1 MRQSDD
7 IAAEHGGGRARRE
20 RVPGP
25 IKPGRGLVLRNSWK
39 RLDRV
44 SSPAQVLAIN
54 FAQQR
59 GLCERAANSRVED
72 RRCARVWHPA
82 CVVWSLASAPPV
94 TTASPLRKSFD
105 FEHCVQLSPCYASSG
120 MDSPHLYESA
130 SSEDLKQPSRQPPPL
145 VLSSAQGARQHLG
158 TAFDLGSDGCV
169 PDLAE
174 LNTPELSF
182 DLQGFIA
189 DSSSSA
195 HSSSSLE
202 ETLFT
207 DLLTEQ
213 QKRYGGHSFS
223 MPHQGGPLNPS
234 EHRYGAEAGLGIKQ
248 EPLDQAE
255 YSSCREQQSPYARGL
270 LAFPGLHGAP
280 QGTAATLRPVPV
292 FSTAQPHGL
301 APQPGPLSL
310 AGLPHSNGGPPL
322 NGGHH
327 NGLRPLSSGP
337 QGPPGGP
344 KPGHSQHK
352 GSGKKLLDKGSDEYR
367 RRRERNNIAVRKSR
381 EKAKQRSRDTE
392 RKVSELNRENDSL
405 RKKVELLTKELAV
418 LKSLLTNVG
427 VPPENVDNEI
437 ARSLQG
443 Y

>member
-1 MRQSDD
+1 M
-7 IAAEHGGGRARRE
+7 
-20 RVPGP
+20 
-25 IKPGRGLVLRNSWK
+25 
-39 RLDRV
+39 
-44 SSPAQVLAIN
+44 
-54 FAQQR
+54 
-59 GLCERAANSRVED
+59 RAANSRTERIVGVRARRGQCVE
-72 RRCARVWHPA
+72 
-82 CVVWSLASAPPV
+82 WSLASAPRV

-130 SSEDLKQPSRQPPPL
+130 SSEDLKHPSRQQPSL
-145 VLSSAQGARQHLG
+145 VLNAALGARSQLG
-158 TAFDLGSDGCV
+158 AFDLGSDGCV

-213 QKRYGGHSFS
+213 QKRYGGQAFS
-223 MPHQGGPLNPS
+223 MPHQGGSLN

-255 YSSCREQQSPYARGL
+255 YSSCREQPYGRGL
-270 LAFPGLHGAP
+270 LAFPGLHGGAP
-280 QGTAATLRPVPV
+280 AAAPTLRPVAV
-292 FSTAQPHGL
+292 FSSAQPHGL
-301 APQPGPLSL
+301 APPQGPL
-310 AGLPHSNGGPPL
+310 GLPPPPPPPQGAQLHRLGGGPPT
-322 NGGHH
+322 HH
-327 NGLRPLSSGP
+327 NGVAAAAGLRPLGAPPAKPQPHRSSA
-337 QGPPGGP
+337 
-344 KPGHSQHK
+344 
-352 GSGKKLLDKGSDEYR
+352 GKKLLDKGSDEYR

-405 RKKVELLTKELAV
+405 RKKVELLTKELNV

-427 VPPENVDNEI
+427 VPPENVDSEI

>member
-1 MRQSDD
+1 MT
-7 IAAEHGGGRARRE
+7 
-20 RVPGP
+20 
-25 IKPGRGLVLRNSWK
+25 LL
-39 RLDRV
+39 L
-44 SSPAQVLAIN
+44 
-54 FAQQR
+54 
-59 GLCERAANSRVED
+59 GLCARGKFEDFGVVGCALSDRWAATRASTAPESQ
-72 RRCARVWHPA
+72 
-82 CVVWSLASAPPV
+82 CVLWSQASAPPV

-130 SSEDLKQPSRQPPPL
+130 SSEDLKQPRQAPPL
-145 VLSSAQGARQHLG
+145 LLSSAQSTRPPLG
-158 TAFDLGSDGCV
+158 AFDLGSDGCV

-213 QKRYGGHSFS
+213 QKRYGGHPFP
-223 MPHQGGPLNPS
+223 MPHQGGPLNHA
-234 EHRYGAEAGLGIKQ
+234 EHRYGSEAGLGIKQ

-280 QGTAATLRPVPV
+280 QGPQATATLRPVPV
-292 FSTAQPHGL
+292 FSAGQPHGL
-301 APQPGPLSL
+301 APQGPLSL
-310 AGLPHSNGGPPL
+310 AALPPPHANGGGPL
-322 NGGHH
+322 GHH
-327 NGLRPLSSGP
+327 NGLRPLGGQGPAAP
-337 QGPPGGP
+337 QGP
-344 KPGHSQHK
+344 KPPHGQHK
-352 GSGKKLLDKGSDEYR
+352 ASGKKLLDKGSDEYR

-427 VPPENVDNEI
+427 VPPENVDNEV

>member
-1 MRQSDD
+1 MATGDKWKDACSIHDFVAEDIRGQEVPLSKYAGHVVLIVNVASQCGFTDSNYKQLQELHDKYASHNPPLSILGFPCNQFGSQEPGSNEEVAKFCSAKYNVKFDLFGKVDVNGDD
-7 IAAEHGGGRARRE
+7 AHPLWKYLKHKQGGTFGDR
-20 RVPGP
+20 
-25 IKPGRGLVLRNSWK
+25 IKAP
-39 RLDRV
+39 
-44 SSPAQVLAIN
+44 
-54 FAQQR
+54 
-59 GLCERAANSRVED
+59 
-72 RRCARVWHPA
+72 
-82 CVVWSLASAPPV
+82 APP
-94 TTASPLRKSFD
+94 
-105 FEHCVQLSPCYASSG
+105 
-120 MDSPHLYESA
+120 
-130 SSEDLKQPSRQPPPL
+130 
-145 VLSSAQGARQHLG
+145 LG
-158 TAFDLGSDGCV
+158 AFDLGSDGCV

-213 QKRYGGHSFS
+213 QKRYGGHPFP
-223 MPHQGGPLNPS
+223 MPHQGGPLNHA
-234 EHRYGAEAGLGIKQ
+234 EHRYGSEAGLGIKQ

-280 QGTAATLRPVPV
+280 QGPQATATLRPVPV
-292 FSTAQPHGL
+292 FSAGQPHGL
-301 APQPGPLSL
+301 APQGPLSL
-310 AGLPHSNGGPPL
+310 AALPPPHANGGGPL
-322 NGGHH
+322 GHH
-327 NGLRPLSSGP
+327 NGLRPLGGQGPAAP
-337 QGPPGGP
+337 QGP
-344 KPGHSQHK
+344 KPPHGQHK
-352 GSGKKLLDKGSDEYR
+352 ASGKKLLDKGSDEYR

-427 VPPENVDNEI
+427 VPPENVDNEV

>member
-1 MRQSDD
+1 
-7 IAAEHGGGRARRE
+7 
-20 RVPGP
+20 
-25 IKPGRGLVLRNSWK
+25 
-39 RLDRV
+39 
-44 SSPAQVLAIN
+44 
-54 FAQQR
+54 
-59 GLCERAANSRVED
+59 
-72 RRCARVWHPA
+72 
-82 CVVWSLASAPPV
+82 
-94 TTASPLRKSFD
+94 
-105 FEHCVQLSPCYASSG
+105 

-130 SSEDLKQPSRQPPPL
+130 SSEDLKHPSRQPPPL
-145 VLSSAQGARQHLG
+145 VLSAAPGARPQLG
-158 TAFDLGSDGCV
+158 AFDLGSDGCV

-213 QKRYGGHSFS
+213 QKRYGGQAFS
-223 MPHQGGPLNPS
+223 MPHQGGPLN

-255 YSSCREQQSPYARGL
+255 YSSCREQPYGRGL
-270 LAFPGLHGAP
+270 LAFPGLHGGAP
-280 QGTAATLRPVPV
+280 AAAPTLRPVAV
-292 FSTAQPHGL
+292 FSSGQPHGL
-301 APQPGPLSL
+301 APPQGPL
-310 AGLPHSNGGPPL
+310 GLPHPPPHPQGAQLHGGLGVPP
-322 NGGHH
+322 HH
-327 NGLRPLSSGP
+327 NGGGPLRPLGAPAKPQPHRSSA
-337 QGPPGGP
+337 
-344 KPGHSQHK
+344 
-352 GSGKKLLDKGSDEYR
+352 GKKLLDKGSDEYR

-427 VPPENVDNEI
+427 VPPENVDSEI

>member
-1 MRQSDD
+1 
-7 IAAEHGGGRARRE
+7 
-20 RVPGP
+20 
-25 IKPGRGLVLRNSWK
+25 
-39 RLDRV
+39 
-44 SSPAQVLAIN
+44 
-54 FAQQR
+54 
-59 GLCERAANSRVED
+59 
-72 RRCARVWHPA
+72 
-82 CVVWSLASAPPV
+82 
-94 TTASPLRKSFD
+94 
-105 FEHCVQLSPCYASSG
+105 

-130 SSEDLKQPSRQPPPL
+130 SSEDLKHPSRQQPPL
-145 VLSSAQGARQHLG
+145 VLNAAALGARPQLG
-158 TAFDLGSDGCV
+158 AFDLGSDGCV

-213 QKRYGGHSFS
+213 QKRYGGQAFS
-223 MPHQGGPLNPS
+223 MPHQGGTLN

-255 YSSCREQQSPYARGL
+255 YSSCREQPYGRGL
-270 LAFPGLHGAP
+270 LAFPGLHGGAP
-280 QGTAATLRPVPV
+280 APTLRPVAV
-292 FSTAQPHGL
+292 FSSGQPHALAPPQGPLGL
-301 APQPGPLSL
+301 APPPPPPPQGAQLHRL
-310 AGLPHSNGGPPL
+310 GGGPPA
-322 NGGHH
+322 HH
-327 NGLRPLSSGP
+327 NGLRPLGAAPPAKPQPHRSSAG
-337 QGPPGGP
+337 
-344 KPGHSQHK
+344 
-352 GSGKKLLDKGSDEYR
+352 GKKLLDKGSDEYR

-427 VPPENVDNEI
+427 VPPENVDSEI

>member
-1 MRQSDD
+1 MLGKVGKGEPREKPSSPPGEAAPPRGASRARQRSALSRPMGAPQSDD
-7 IAAEHGGGRARRE
+7 TAAVHSGRPNLECSVRRVRTCARGKFEDRAHRRVRARR
-20 RVPGP
+20 G
-25 IKPGRGLVLRNSWK
+25 
-39 RLDRV
+39 
-44 SSPAQVLAIN
+44 Q
-54 FAQQR
+54 
-59 GLCERAANSRVED
+59 CVE
-72 RRCARVWHPA
+72 
-82 CVVWSLASAPPV
+82 WSLASAPRV

-130 SSEDLKQPSRQPPPL
+130 SSEDLKHPSRQPPPL
-145 VLSSAQGARQHLG
+145 VLSAAPGARPQLG
-158 TAFDLGSDGCV
+158 AFDLGSDGCV

-213 QKRYGGHSFS
+213 QKRYGGQAFS
-223 MPHQGGPLNPS
+223 MPHQGGPLN

-255 YSSCREQQSPYARGL
+255 YSSCREQPYGRGL
-270 LAFPGLHGAP
+270 LAFPGLHGGAP
-280 QGTAATLRPVPV
+280 AAAPTLRPVAV
-292 FSTAQPHGL
+292 FLPQGAQLHGGL
-301 APQPGPLSL
+301 GVSPDAPQ
-310 AGLPHSNGGPPL
+310 
-322 NGGHH
+322 
-327 NGLRPLSSGP
+327 
-337 QGPPGGP
+337 
-344 KPGHSQHK
+344 
-352 GSGKKLLDKGSDEYR
+352 R
-367 RRRERNNIAVRKSR
+367 RRAPAAAGRAGQAPAAPQLGRQEAARQGIRRVPAEARAEQHRGAQVSR
-381 EKAKQRSRDTE
+381 EGQAALARHE

-427 VPPENVDNEI
+427 VPPENVDSEI